1 MRSLR
6 EKIAALPNSP
16 GVYLFKDRSGTVIYV
31 GKAKALRR
39 RVASYFNREPELK
52 TSLLLRK
59 IYDLDYQLTASEMDA
74 LLLEDQLVKRLKPR
88 YNIDLKD
95 DKAYPFLKLTIKE
108 EWPRFLLSRRKEN
121 DGAIYF
127 GPYTG
132 NMAKEI
138 VRLVKKLYPLRWCK
152 ASPLKPKEQPCL
164 YYRIGVCSGPCI
176 GKIGRQDYLQ
186 IVKGV
191 KLLLRGDL
199 KKVKAGIEEEMR
211 RASSE
216 QDYEKAAAARDRLQF
231 VESLAER
238 REHPLSAEQ
247 EGPKALIKLRDALD
261 LPTLPSRIEAFDISN
276 TQGTHIVASMVV
288 FVDGAP
294 FKEHY
299 RRFKIRSVQGKP
311 NDVQSINEVVSR
323 RYGGG
328 LATQLPLP
336 DLILI
341 DGGIPQLNSAQ
352 AAVKFT
358 KAVDI
363 PMIGLAKREE
373 ELFIPGRA
381 EPIVLGRESAALQL
395 LQRVRDEAHRFAVT
409 FHRLKRRKGL
419 FR

>member
-1 MRSLR
+1 VRSLR

-16 GVYLFKDRSGTVIYV
+16 GVYLFKDKSGTVIYV

-59 IYDLDYQLTASEMDA
+59 IRDLDYQLTASEMDA
-74 LLLEDQLVKRLKPR
+74 LLLEDQLVKKLKPR

-95 DKAYPFLKLTIKE
+95 DKAYPFLKLTKE
-108 EWPRFLLSRRKEN
+108 EWPRFLLARRKEN
-121 DGAIYF
+121 DGSHYF

-138 VRLVKKLYPLRWCK
+138 VRLVKKIYPLRWCK
-152 ASPLKPKEQPCL
+152 TSPLKTKEQPCL
-164 YYRIGVCSGPCI
+164 YYRIGVCSGPCV
-176 GKIGRQDYLQ
+176 GKISRSDYLQ

-191 KLLLRGDL
+191 RLLLSGNL
-199 KKVKAGIEEEMR
+199 KKVSASLEEEMR
-211 RASSE
+211 LASNG
-216 QDYEKAAAARDRLQF
+216 QDFEKAALARDRLQF
-231 VESLAER
+231 VERLAER
-238 REHPLSAEQ
+238 KGHALSAEQ
-247 EGPKALIKLRDALD
+247 EDPKAMIKLREALG
-261 LPTLPSRIEAFDISN
+261 LPVLPARIEAFDISN
-276 TQGTHIVASMVV
+276 TLGSNIVASMVV
-288 FVDGAP
+288 FVDGVP
-294 FKEHY
+294 FKDHY

-311 NDVQSINEVVSR
+311 NDVQSMNEVVSR

-328 LATQLPLP
+328 LAKQLPLP

-358 KAVDI
+358 QAVNI
-363 PMIGLAKREE
+363 PMIGLAKKEE
-373 ELFIPGRA
+373 EIFIPGRT
-381 EPIVLGRESAALQL
+381 EPIVLGRQSAALQL
-395 LQRVRDEAHRFAVT
+395 LQRVRDEAHRFAVS
-409 FHRLKRRKGL
+409 FHRIKRRKGL